1 MIKTKGTKLPHI
13 SMEDNE
19 KNEDVDTQLDEES
32 NEESTEVEETEEEL
46 TEDETDDDSDDD
58 STEDSDSELEKLRK
72 ENKTLKIQKDK
83 WRKKADKP
91 ATNKPNENQS
101 NSLSREE
108 AILFAKGYTDEEVT
122 LANKLARVNETSILE
137 AVEDNYLKTMRA
149 ERIKKEKSNKAS
161 LPASSTGGV
170 KHKKPVGEMSEEEHR
185 ELFDKAMGN

>member
-1 MIKTKGTKLPHI
+1 
-13 SMEDNE
+13 MEDNE

-32 NEESTEVEETEEEL
+32 NEESTEVEETNEESNEEEL
-46 TEDETDDDSDDD
+46 DNESDDSDD
-58 STEDSDSELEKLRK
+58 STEDSDSELERLRK

-83 WRKKADKP
+83 WRTKADKP
-91 ATNKPNENQS
+91 ANNKPNENQS
-101 NSLSREE
+101 NTLSREE
-108 AILFAKGYTDEEVT
+108 AILFSKGYTDEEVT